1 MSAGTLYDKVWDLHR
16 VAELPGGA
24 TQLFIGLHLIHEVTS
39 PQAFTAL
46 RDLGLS
52 VRHPERTVA
61 TVDHIVPTTSQ
72 ARPFAAPLAEEMLST
87 LEANCTQYGI
97 RLHGI
102 GSGRQG
108 IVHVIAPELGL
119 TQPGMTVACGDSHTS
134 THGAFGAIAF
144 GIGTSQVRDVLASQ
158 SLAMNKLK
166 VRRIWVNGRLQDGV
180 YAKDLILHIIRV
192 LGVKGGVG
200 YAYEFAGPAIEALS
214 MEERMTLCNMAIEG
228 GARCGYVN
236 PDAVTFAYLQGR
248 PHAPAADAW
257 ERALAWW
264 SSLASGPDAV
274 FDDEVVFDAASIAPT
289 ITWGITPGQGIG
301 VDETVPTADQLDP
314 EERPL
319 AQEAYRYMDLA
330 PGAPIAGLPVDVCF
344 IGSCTN
350 GRLSDLR
357 AAASIARGRQVA
369 PGIKAFVVPG
379 SEQVAAAAAAEGLDG
394 VFRAAGF
401 EWREPGC
408 SMCLAM
414 NPDRLEGR
422 QISASSSNRN
432 FKGRQGS
439 ASGRTLLMSPAMVA
453 AAAISG
459 CVTDVRP
466 LLRAEPTSAEPAAT
480 HLDPTSAPI
489 R

>member
-1 MSAGTLYDKVWDLHR
+1 MSSGTLYDKVWDLHR
-16 VAELPGGA
+16 VADLPGGS
-24 TQLFIGLHLIHEVTS
+24 TQLLIGLHLIHEVTS
-39 PQAFTAL
+39 PQAFAAL
-46 RDLGLS
+46 EDKGLP
-52 VRHPERTVA
+52 VRCPERTVA

-72 ARPFAAPLAEEMLST
+72 ARPFADPLAEEMLST
-87 LEANCTQYGI
+87 LERNCERHGI
-97 RLHGI
+97 TLHGL

-166 VRRIWVNGRLQDGV
+166 VRRLWFDNQLSAGV
-180 YAKDLILHIIRV
+180 FAKDLILHVIRT
-192 LGVKGGVG
+192 LGVKAGVG
-200 YAYEFAGPAIEALS
+200 HAYEFAGPAIEALS

-236 PDAVTFAYLQGR
+236 PDQVTFDYLQGR
-248 PHAPAADAW
+248 PEAPSGEAW
-257 ERALAWW
+257 ERAVQWW
-264 SSLASGPDAV
+264 GALASDSDAH
-274 FDDEVVFDAASIAPT
+274 FDDEVRFDAAAIAPT
-289 ITWGITPGQGIG
+289 VTWGITPGQGIG
-301 VDETVPTADQLDP
+301 VDETVPMPEQLDP
-314 EERPL
+314 SDRPI
-319 AQEAYRYMDLA
+319 AEEAYRYMDLA
-330 PGAPIAGLPVDVCF
+330 PGSAIAGVPVDVCF

-350 GRLSDLR
+350 GRLSDLQ
-357 AAASIARGRQVA
+357 AAASVARGRQVA
-369 PGIKAFVVPG
+369 SGIKAFVVPG
-379 SEQVAAAAAAEGLDG
+379 SEQVARAAEAEGLDK

-453 AAAISG
+453 AAAIEGS
-459 CVTDVRP
+459 VTDVRCLAP
-466 LLRAEPTSAEPAAT
+466 LEG
-480 HLDPTSAPI
+480 
-489 R
+489 

>member
-1 MSAGTLYDKVWDLHR
+1 MSSGTLYDKVWDLHR
-16 VAELPGGA
+16 VAELPGGS

-39 PQAFTAL
+39 PQAFAAL
-46 RDLGLS
+46 EDKGLT
-52 VRHPERTVA
+52 VRCPERTVA

-72 ARPFAAPLAEEMLST
+72 ARPFADPLAEEMLST
-87 LEANCTQYGI
+87 LERNCARHGI
-97 RLHGI
+97 TLHGL

-166 VRRIWVNGRLQDGV
+166 VRRIWVENQLGSGV
-180 YAKDLILHIIRV
+180 FAKDLILHVIRT
-192 LGVKGGVG
+192 LGVKAGVG
-200 YAYEFAGPAIEALS
+200 HAYEFAGPAIEALS

-236 PDAVTFAYLQGR
+236 PDQVTIDYLAGR
-248 PHAPAADAW
+248 PGAPSGEAW
-257 ERALAWW
+257 DRAVAWW
-264 SSLASGPDAV
+264 RSLASDAEAS
-274 FDDEVVFDAASIAPT
+274 FDVEVGFDGAAMAT
-289 ITWGITPGQGIG
+289 TVTWGITPGQGIA
-301 VDETVPTADQLDP
+301 VDESVPIPEQLEP
-314 EERPL
+314 SERPI
-319 AQEAYRYMDLA
+319 AEEAYRYMDLT
-330 PGAPIAGLPVDVCF
+330 PGQPIAGVPVDVCF

-350 GRLSDLR
+350 GRLSDLQ
-357 AAASIARGRQVA
+357 AAAAVARGRQVS
-369 PGIKAFVVPG
+369 PGIRAFVVPG
-379 SEQVAAAAAAEGLDG
+379 SEQVARAAEAEGLDA

-453 AAAISG
+453 AAAVTG
-459 CVTDVRP
+459 QVTDVRH
-466 LLRAEPTSAEPAAT
+466 LAALPVT
-480 HLDPTSAPI
+480 A
-489 R
+489 

>member
-1 MSAGTLYDKVWDLHR
+1 MR
-16 VAELPGGA
+16 C
-24 TQLFIGLHLIHEVTS
+24 
-39 PQAFTAL
+39 
-46 RDLGLS
+46 
-52 VRHPERTVA
+52 PERTVA

-72 ARPFAAPLAEEMLST
+72 ARPFADALAEEMLST
-87 LEANCTQYGI
+87 LERNCDEYGI
-97 RLHGI
+97 TLNGL

-166 VRRIWVNGRLQDGV
+166 VRRILVNGKLSHGV
-180 YAKDLILHIIRV
+180 SAKDLILHIIRI

-200 YAYEFAGPAIEALS
+200 YAYEFAGSAIEILS

-236 PDAVTFAYLQGR
+236 PDQITFEYLKGR
-248 PHAPAADAW
+248 PNVPKGDEW
-257 ERALAWW
+257 NRAVDWW
-264 SSLASGPDAV
+264 VTLASDSDAV
-274 FDDEVVFDAASIAPT
+274 VDDEVFFDAELVSPT
-289 ITWGITPGQGIG
+289 ITWGITPGQGLGIN
-301 VDETVPTADQLDP
+301 ERIPSLDSLEP
-314 EERPL
+314 GERPI
-319 AQEAYRYMDLA
+319 ASEAYRYMDLE
-330 PGAPIAGLPVDVCF
+330 PGTPIAGLPVDVCF

-357 AAASIARGRQVA
+357 AAAAVARGRQVA
-369 PGIKAFVVPG
+369 EGIKAFVVPG
-379 SEQVAAAAAAEGLDG
+379 SEQVARAAEAEGLDQ
-394 VFRAAGF
+394 VFLSAGF

-414 NPDRLEGR
+414 NPDRLDGR

-439 ASGRTLLMSPAMVA
+439 ANGRTLLMSPAMVA
-453 AAAISG
+453 AAAVKG
-459 CVTDVRP
+459 RVTDVRT
-466 LLRAEPTSAEPAAT
+466 LL
-480 HLDPTSAPI
+480 
-489 R
+489 

>member
-1 MSAGTLYDKVWDLHR
+1 MSAGTLYDKVWELHR
-16 VAELPGGA
+16 VADLPGGS

-39 PQAFTAL
+39 PQAFAAL

-61 TVDHIVPTTSQ
+61 TVDHLGPTTSQ
-72 ARPFAAPLAEEMLST
+72 ARPFADPLAEEMLAT
-87 LEANCTQYGI
+87 LEANCAAHGI
-97 RLHGI
+97 TLHGL

-158 SLAMNKLK
+158 SLSMGKLK
-166 VRRIWVNGRLQDGV
+166 VRRLWVEGQLQPGV
-180 YAKDLILHIIRV
+180 YAKDLVLHVIRT

-200 YAYEFAGPAIEALS
+200 YAYEFAGPAIDALS

-248 PHAPAADAW
+248 PCAPSGEAW
-257 ERALAWW
+257 DRAVAWW
-264 SSLASGPDAV
+264 TSLASGPDAV
-274 FDDEVVFDAASIAPT
+274 FDDEVRFDAASIAPT
-289 ITWGITPGQGIG
+289 VTWGITPGQGIG
-301 VDETVPTADQLDP
+301 VDETVPTLEQVDP
-314 EERPL
+314 DERPL
-319 AQEAYRYMDLA
+319 AEEAYRYMDLR
-330 PGAPIAGLPVDVCF
+330 PGAPIAGTPVDVCF

-350 GRLSDLR
+350 GRLSDLQ
-357 AAASIARGRQVA
+357 AAAAVARGRHVA

-379 SEQVAAAAAAEGLDG
+379 SEQVAAAAEAEGLDQ
-394 VFRAAGF
+394 VFTAAGF

-439 ASGRTLLMSPAMVA
+439 ATGRTLLMSPAMVA
-453 AAAISG
+453 AAAIAGQVS
-459 CVTDVRP
+459 DVRQ
-466 LLRAEPTSAEPAAT
+466 LLPV
-480 HLDPTSAPI
+480 
-489 R
+489 